1 MANHLGVSND
11 LLIEV
16 WNQNLLNSLLDPK
29 GDERL
34 KDVITQA
41 MVGQSVWLDEFFSD
55 SKPIVNPSS
64 SSSSNSKGGGST
76 MSSMYCGES
85 VPTGL
90 SIAEASST
98 TISGETCGHKAHN
111 NGSQEYAA
119 EEKRI
124 RRTTTDARRMTA
136 QQLADELSSSRVN
149 PHLLV
154 SPHIYGEP
162 FGVGQDSVQPF
173 VIKVH
178 PQVGLITD
186 IHSHLCEAE
195 VIGLLAGKYDEKTRT
210 IYVQFPFPCTSTDR
224 DGDDGSTD
232 VELDP

>member
-1 MANHLGVSND
+1 MANHLGVSNN

-34 KDVITQA
+34 KDEITQA

-98 TISGETCGHKAHN
+98 TTISWV
-111 NGSQEYAA
+111 
-119 EEKRI
+119 
-124 RRTTTDARRMTA
+124 M
-136 QQLADELSSSRVN
+136 
-149 PHLLV
+149 PLL
-154 SPHIYGEP
+154 
-162 FGVGQDSVQPF
+162 
-173 VIKVH
+173 K
-178 PQVGLITD
+178 
-186 IHSHLCEAE
+186 
-195 VIGLLAGKYDEKTRT
+195 
-210 IYVQFPFPCTSTDR
+210 
-224 DGDDGSTD
+224 
-232 VELDP
+232 